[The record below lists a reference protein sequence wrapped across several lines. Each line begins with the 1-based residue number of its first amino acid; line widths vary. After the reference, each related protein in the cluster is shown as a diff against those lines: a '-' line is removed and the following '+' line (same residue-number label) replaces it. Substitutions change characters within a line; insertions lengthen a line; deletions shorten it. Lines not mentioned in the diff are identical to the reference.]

1 MNSSSDHTRVQ
12 TSTPALHIV
21 HTELAPK
28 AIGPYSQA
36 TVFGNLVFCSGQI
49 PLNPETMEIYGSEI
63 EAQTGLVLKNLQ
75 AVLKQAGADLNSV
88 VKTTV
93 FLKNF
98 GDFAKMNAIYEH
110 AFGGH
115 KPARSTVEVSR
126 LPRDVLVEIECI
138 ATLKA

>member
-1 MNSSSDHTRVQ
+1 MTAQNLKV
-12 TSTPALHIV
+12 V
-21 HTELAPK
+21 HTDSAPK

-36 TVFGNLVFCSGQI
+36 MSVGNLVFCSGQI
-49 PLNPETMEIYGSEI
+49 PLNPETMEIHGTEI
-63 EAQTGLVLKNLQ
+63 EAQTALVLKNLQ
-75 AVLKQAGADLNSV
+75 AVLKQSGADLHSV
-88 VKTTV
+88 LKTTV

-98 GDFAKMNAIYEH
+98 ADFAKMNAVYEK

-138 ATLKA
+138 AALLA